1 MNEVVQYQSEE
12 KYALITLQ
20 NGKVNAISHEVIDG
34 LNAALNKAEQS
45 RKVVILTGQPGIFS
59 AGFDLKTMT
68 KSADSAKELVTKGSE
83 LSLRMLSFPMPI
95 IIACSGHAIAKGAF
109 MLLYADYRIGVEGDF
124 KIGLNEVMIGMT
136 MHHAGIETARAR
148 LAPVFFERSV
158 NNSEIYAPKDAVS
171 AGFLDAIVS
180 EEELLPTAIQ
190 TAMLF
195 TKLNENAHAATKL
208 RLRTPYLDKIRS
220 AIDLDLKSEIA
231 ISS

>member
-1 MNEVVQYQSEE
+1 MNEVVQYQNEE

-34 LNAALNKAEQS
+34 LNAALNNAEQE
-45 RKVVILTGQPGIFS
+45 RKIVILTGQPGIFS

-68 KSADSAKELVTKGSE
+68 KGADSAKELVTKGSE

-109 MLLYADYRIGVEGDF
+109 MLLYADYRIGVAGNF

-136 MHHAGIETARAR
+136 MHHAGIEVARAR
-148 LAPVFFERSV
+148 LAPIFFERSV
-158 NNSEIYAPKDAVS
+158 NNSEIYTPKGAVA
-171 AGFLDAIVS
+171 AGFLDVIVS
-180 EEELLPTAIQ
+180 EKELLPTAIQ
-190 TAMLF
+190 TALLF
-195 TKLNENAHAATKL
+195 TKLNAKAHAATKL
-208 RLRTPYLDKIRS
+208 RLRTPYINKIRA

-231 ISS
+231 INS

>member
-1 MNEVVQYQSEE
+1 MSEVVQYQSEE
-12 KYALITLQ
+12 KYALITLK

-34 LNAALNKAEQS
+34 LNAALNKAEQTD
-45 RKVVILTGQPGIFS
+45 KIVILTGRPGIFS

-68 KSADSAKELVTKGSE
+68 KSTDAAKELVTKGSE

-109 MLLYADYRIGVEGDF
+109 MLLYADYRIGVAGDF

-136 MHHAGIETARAR
+136 MIYTGIEVARAR
-148 LAPVFFERSV
+148 LAPVFFERSI
-158 NNSEIYAPKDAVS
+158 NNSEIYTSKDAVS
-171 AGFLDAIVS
+171 AGFLDAVVS
-180 EEELLPTAIQ
+180 EKELLPTAIQ

-195 TKLNENAHAATKL
+195 AKLDRKAHAATKL
-208 RLRTPYLDKIRS
+208 RLRKPYLDKIKN

-231 ISS
+231 INS